1 MEKTNKLQWQA
12 FDHIREQKNPDWFW
26 FIGIIAG
33 AIIILSI
40 FFNNILF
47 ALLVLIG
54 VLVIFMSANIPPKT
68 VDYEINRRG
77 VKIHD
82 ILYTY
87 GTLESF
93 YVVDEDGF
101 DRDRLIL
108 KSTKALMPLIIIPL
122 GDQVAP
128 DQIREYLLDYLN
140 EEEMYE
146 PTVQRI
152 LTHFGF

>member
-1 MEKTNKLQWQA
+1 MDKSNKLQWQA
-12 FDHIREQKNPDWFW
+12 FDHIREKKSNDWFW

-47 ALLVLIG
+47 ALLVLVGTII
-54 VLVIFMSANIPPKT
+54 IFISANNPPKT
-68 VDYEINRRG
+68 IDYEINRKG

-82 ILYTY
+82 MLYTY
-87 GTLESF
+87 ATLESF

-101 DRDRLIL
+101 DRDRLII
-108 KSTKALMPLIIIPL
+108 KSRKTLMPLIVLPL
-122 GDQVAP
+122 GDQVTP
-128 DQIREYLLDYLN
+128 DEIRNFLIEYLN

-146 PTVQRI
+146 PAIQRI